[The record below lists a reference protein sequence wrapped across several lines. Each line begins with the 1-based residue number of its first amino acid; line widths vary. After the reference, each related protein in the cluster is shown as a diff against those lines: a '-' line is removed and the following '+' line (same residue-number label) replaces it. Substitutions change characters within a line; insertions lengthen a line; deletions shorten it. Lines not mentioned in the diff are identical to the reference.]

1 MAPSDGNVRIGTSER
16 EDAVRALAEH
26 MTAGRLD
33 VSEYDQRCALATA
46 AKTRAELA
54 AIFDDLPEP
63 NPTRG
68 LAPTGPTYPDPITAP
83 VPVQGSPLVEKA
95 RDNTKAIIIGF
106 MVFSFAAIITV
117 TAILGEW
124 WALIPA
130 FLIVV
135 ILAVA
140 S

>member
-16 EDAVRALAEH
+16 EDAIRALADH

-33 VSEYDQRCALATA
+33 VSEYDQRCALAAA

-63 NPTRG
+63 NPMRDVPRAS
-68 LAPTGPTYPDPITAP
+68 APPIK
-83 VPVQGSPLVEKA
+83 VPEQAPLVEKE
-95 RDNTKAIIIGF
+95 RNNTKAIIIGF
-106 MVFSFAAIITV
+106 VVFSFAAIITV

-135 ILAVA
+135 ILAIA